1 VCWVCAVG
9 AAGREG
15 GGVSEGPSASELR
28 ARVEETLLSERGFA
42 DGEGLAGPT
51 GDIASPELAPVSSR
65 SESDVWRGVYP
76 GMCRDPEL
84 CRGRGSCPRDYSCS
98 E

>member
-1 VCWVCAVG
+1 
-9 AAGREG
+9 
-15 GGVSEGPSASELR
+15 VSEGPTASELR
-28 ARVEETLLSERGFA
+28 ARVEETLLSERGV
-42 DGEGLAGPT
+42 GSEGSESRIAT
-51 GDIASPELAPVSSR
+51 GQRQRGTAVPSSPR

-84 CRGRGSCPRDYSCS
+84 CRGRGSCPRNYSCS

>member
-1 VCWVCAVG
+1 MHPVG
-9 AAGREG
+9 AAGSEG

-28 ARVEETLLSERGFA
+28 ARVEETLLSERAERRA
-42 DGEGLAGPT
+42 DDDSVEA
-51 GDIASPELAPVSSR
+51 R

-76 GMCRDPEL
+76 GMCVDPEV
-84 CRGRGSCPRDYSCS
+84 CRGKTSCPRDYSCS